1 MKVSLKIFKCLT
13 MKLVDRHFVERYFFF
28 FQSSRWGKERWLRY
42 FGGFLNV
49 MFLLSFHDASSQ
61 HSGLTCGVAFAG
73 YSHLIIE
80 GKQSDNLNSFTNT
93 PYSLTKFR
101 MKIMIT
107 LSTG

>member
-1 MKVSLKIFKCLT
+1 MKVSLKIFKCHT
-13 MKLVDRHFVERYFFF
+13 MKLVDRHCVGRYFFF

-61 HSGLTCGVAFAG
+61 HSGVAFAG

-80 GKQSDNLNSFTNT
+80 GKQSKLVH
-93 PYSLTKFR
+93 
-101 MKIMIT
+101 
-107 LSTG
+107 